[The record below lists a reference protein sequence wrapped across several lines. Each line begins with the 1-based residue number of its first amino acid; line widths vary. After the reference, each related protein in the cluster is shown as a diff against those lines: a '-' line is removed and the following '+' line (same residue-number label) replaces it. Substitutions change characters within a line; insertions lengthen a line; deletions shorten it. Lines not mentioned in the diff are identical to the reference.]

1 MPNPTPRRAPIERSA
16 KLSYVRNR
24 GRASKKKRNTGKIK
38 LYGGVFLLV
47 LVWIGA
53 AVLARRTA
61 PTANTGRD
69 RFDALIVLG
78 TPADGNGHPTAK
90 QLAAVNEAVR
100 EYERGAAPRIIFTG
114 GAVRN
119 RFAEAEVMAKA
130 AESEGIPPSAVLI
143 ENRARSTVQNAC
155 FATQMLHRHGGN
167 SAEIIGLRS
176 HMPRT
181 ALIFRTLPIDWR
193 IQAAEA
199 LAPPSPLDT
208 AIDETLETMKTMRYL
223 VSARLTEECHL

>member
-47 LVWIGA
+47 LVWVGA
-53 AVLARRTA
+53 AVLVRRTA

-143 ENRARSTVQNAC
+143 ENRARNTVQNAC
-155 FATQMLHRHGGN
+155 FATQMLRRHGGN
-167 SAEIIGLRS
+167 SSEIIGLRS

-181 ALIFRTLPIDWR
+181 ALIFRALPIDWR
-193 IQAAEA
+193 VQAAEA

-208 AIDETLETMKTMRYL
+208 AIYETLETMKTMRYL